1 MPDMKLTS
9 KQKEVVKRLR
19 NGSLLCS
26 GWGGFW
32 WARTQGTGNANANTC
47 NALIRLGIIDK
58 TCKLTETGRTI
69 NID

>member
-9 KQKEVVKRLR
+9 KQKEVVKRLQK
-19 NGSLLCS
+19 GSLLNS
-26 GWGGFW
+26 GWGTFW
-32 WARTQGTGNANANTC
+32 WSNSHGLISVNANTC

-58 TCKLTETGRTI
+58 TCKLTTLGNTI